1 LTKSTLFAILYTVK
15 IFIPKGQNEMKEMKI
30 SLTTVKDIRNFVN
43 EVILADYEVDLI
55 QGRYT
60 IDAKSI
66 MGIFSLDLLSPITL
80 VAHTENADALFA
92 KLEQFKA

>member
-1 LTKSTLFAILYTVK
+1 
-15 IFIPKGQNEMKEMKI
+15 MKEMKI
-30 SLTTVKDIRNFVN
+30 ALTNVQDIRDFVN
-43 EVILADYEVDLI
+43 EVILVTYEVDLV

-80 VAHTENADALFA
+80 IAHTDEPEALFE
-92 KLEQFKA
+92 KIGRFSTK

>member
-1 LTKSTLFAILYTVK
+1 
-15 IFIPKGQNEMKEMKI
+15 MKETKI
-30 SLTTVKDIRNFVN
+30 TLKTVQDVRDFVN
-43 EVILADYEVDLI
+43 VVILSDFDVDLV

-80 VAHTENADALFA
+80 IAHSENVAVLFEKIA
-92 KLEQFKA
+92 KFVVE

>member
-1 LTKSTLFAILYTVK
+1 
-15 IFIPKGQNEMKEMKI
+15 MKEMKI
-30 SLTTVKDIRNFVN
+30 ALTNVQDIRDFVN
-43 EVILADYEVDLI
+43 EVILVTYEVDLV

-80 VAHTENADALFA
+80 IAHTDAPEALFE
-92 KLEQFKA
+92 KIGRFSTK

>member
-1 LTKSTLFAILYTVK
+1 
-15 IFIPKGQNEMKEMKI
+15 MKE
-30 SLTTVKDIRNFVN
+30 TTIKLSNVQDIREFVN
-43 EVILADYEVDLI
+43 VVILADYDVDLV

-80 VAHTENADALFA
+80 VAHTNKADALFEKIA
-92 KLEQFKA
+92 KFTV